1 MLFGILFFLDVQ
13 NMLFRVNRQTL
24 VEDAQEFFQIIT
36 TFLRPTT
43 GLRITCS
50 ARLLSIGTSG

>member
-1 MLFGILFFLDVQ
+1 
-13 NMLFRVNRQTL
+13 MLFRVNRQTL